1 MNDFGVHNYWQYK
14 KSYGVGLFTDLNL
27 YVEALKLAKSH
38 GYVNVPMLEKNLS
51 ERVIGL
57 KYIETFKK
65 RTFQDLIRELVK
77 FRYLVKKDSD
87 YYLTQPGIELIGLY
101 SNSISRY
108 YDTIL
113 ERMNAEYVIP
123 GWFVHRL
130 WNINPDGQGQV
141 VIPSPIKNWKP
152 EKKKW
157 EDNKWDDELD
167 RITTETHAQ
176 INKRLASSFPIDL
189 LFWKIKVKDEYER
202 LGTQKQ
208 RIIAKKTKE
217 NIGKRMEYF
226 APRGRLTQAMKNVSV
241 VLLFGSEFN
250 SLKDFLSR
258 NPPMTA
264 RNFMV
269 WCPRLESFELIYY
282 SDYFEEIPGRLLFP
296 CSVYKTQNKSEN
308 YELIKSIKAPNEK
321 FLYKHKPLY
330 ESFKAN
336 FLETLVEV
344 YEKRYNKEGI
354 IYVSLQQVRDEV
366 CRLLRLSAATFELFL
381 QYLFKDSVARRI
393 DYSIAIETDI
403 REDQKS
409 GFQVQRRP
417 VYINNAP
424 HSLIAIK
431 RFQ

>member
-1 MNDFGVHNYWQYK
+1 MQEISRDNYWKYK

-27 YVEALKLAKSH
+27 YIETVKLARSH
-38 GYVNVPMLEKNLS
+38 GYVNVPMLEKNLP

-65 RTFQDLIRELVK
+65 RTFEDLIRELVK
-77 FRYLVKKDSD
+77 FRFLTKKETD
-87 YYLTQPGIELIGLY
+87 YYLTRDGHELLNIHATSV
-101 SNSISRY
+101 SNY
-108 YDTIL
+108 YDIIL
-113 ERMNAEYVIP
+113 ERMNEEYVIP
-123 GWFVHRL
+123 GWFIFRL
-130 WNINPDGQGQV
+130 WAINPEGQGQV
-141 VIPSPIKNWKP
+141 VIPSPIKTWKP
-152 EKKKW
+152 EKRRW
-157 EDNKWDDELD
+157 EDNKWNDELD
-167 RITTETHAQ
+167 RVTIDTYNQ
-176 INKRLASSFPIDL
+176 INRRLSSSFPIEL
-189 LFWKIKVKDEYER
+189 STWKKKLRDEYER

-217 NIGKRMEYF
+217 NMGKRMEYF

-241 VLLFGSEFN
+241 VLLFSSEYN
-250 SLKDFLSR
+250 SKKDFISTT
-258 NPPMTA
+258 PMTP

-296 CSVYKTQNKSEN
+296 CSVYKTVNQSNDYQPIE
-308 YELIKSIKAPNEK
+308 SIKTPDNR
-321 FLYKHKPLY
+321 LIYRHKPTYSTFRIL
-330 ESFKAN
+330 

-344 YEKRYNKEGI
+344 YENRYNKEGI

-366 CRLLRLSAATFELFL
+366 CRLLRISAATFEAFL
-381 QYLFKDSVARRI
+381 QQSFRDSVARQV
-393 DYSIAIETDI
+393 DYSIALETDI

-409 GFQVQRRP
+409 GFQLQRRP
-417 VYINNAP
+417 VYIDGAA